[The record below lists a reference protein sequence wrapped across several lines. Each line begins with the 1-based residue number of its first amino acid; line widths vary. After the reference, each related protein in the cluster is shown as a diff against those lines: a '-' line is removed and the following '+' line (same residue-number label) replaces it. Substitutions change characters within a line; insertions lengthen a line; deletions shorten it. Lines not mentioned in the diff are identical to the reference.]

1 MIHDLA
7 LAFVGIG
14 VAVLVL
20 AATGALAVGS
30 DELKRLHF
38 VTPMTS
44 MAGPLIC
51 VGLCLDDGWGITSGT
66 TILVVG
72 LLFMSGPV
80 LSAAT
85 GRLIAQNRSEA
96 GSEPPE

>member
-1 MIHDLA
+1 MIHELA
-7 LAFVGIG
+7 LAVVGVG

-20 AATGALAVGS
+20 AAIGALAVGA

-38 VTPMTS
+38 LTPMTS

-51 VGLCLDDGWGITSGT
+51 VGLCLDNGWGLTSGE
-66 TILVVG
+66 TILIVG
-72 LLFMSGPV
+72 VLFISGPV

-85 GRLIAQNRSEA
+85 GRLIAQNRGKVGLEPSE
-96 GSEPPE
+96 